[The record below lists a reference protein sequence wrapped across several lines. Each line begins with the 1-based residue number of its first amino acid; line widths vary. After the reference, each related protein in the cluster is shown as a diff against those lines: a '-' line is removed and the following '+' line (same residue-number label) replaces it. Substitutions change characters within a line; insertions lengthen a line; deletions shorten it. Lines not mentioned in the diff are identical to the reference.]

1 MSPSRR
7 VGPAPNCPDVEL
19 AASSWPRRIGGA
31 ESAAPSCPRPV
42 REAHSVVLTII
53 MITVIRFNAEW

>member
-1 MSPSRR
+1 MSPPRR

-31 ESAAPSCPRPV
+31 ESAVPSCPRPA
-42 REAHSVVLTII
+42 ESTSALSSAVVNNWL
-53 MITVIRFNAEW
+53 